1 MGLYIFVQLF
11 WPKSLINFKYL
22 TGFVLCIWTTFSI
35 FPLKHI
41 SHQIENQPFRVSEG
55 TAQKV
60 RAPGVSGGF
69 RGCHVAWGADYLMVS
84 LRARGPS
91 CGSSAPCGG
100 AGPWGAPRSGSLYTS
115 PGISPSSFSLL
126 YLIPLTLFP
135 SQRGINPM
143 VFRLTFLVYIYLWN
157 IIFLTLLKLSPFVS
171 SLYLTSV
178 RKSDGS
184 CLFL

>member
-126 YLIPLTLFP
+126 YLIPF
-135 SQRGINPM
+135 NP
-143 VFRLTFLVYIYLWN
+143 FSLAKRYKSYGFQTYI
-157 IIFLTLLKLSPFVS
+157 SC
-171 SLYLTSV
+171 LYLFMKYHFSYSSETV
-178 RKSDGS
+178 PF
-184 CLFL
+184 CLISLFDVS